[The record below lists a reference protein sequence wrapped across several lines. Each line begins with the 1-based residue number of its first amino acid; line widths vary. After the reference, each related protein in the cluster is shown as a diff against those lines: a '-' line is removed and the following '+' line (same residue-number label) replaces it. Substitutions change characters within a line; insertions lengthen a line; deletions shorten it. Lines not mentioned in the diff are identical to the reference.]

1 MSTASTYDV
10 QKQYYIIDA
19 SGNFFRQNGEGQ
31 LVAARTREEA
41 FTFFGSEV
49 MEKLGSGKKAQFYRA
64 VPVDQYGMNG
74 IDNGMDG
81 KIGINPDKIISPD
94 EDNGKSS
101 GQPLSSSQD
110 RKIIVSAAKETSK
123 GNGQEDMNNS
133 KKINPLFQNIAD
145 LAEVDWIELMQNL
158 TYVIAMLPAYKE
170 QLQTDQMMA
179 DQMIIDLMHFVELY
193 EYDDRNALDIME
205 KIHEARKERRIV
217 KNELYRVERFQN
229 AVGSNTIAIRCKDAL
244 KQIQSKEAGC
254 YRPRIAPELFEEK
267 ELAPRNLHKCYADK
281 NALVYGS
288 KEELEYEQR
297 CDEYEDGCAE
307 EAIEGVNTVQMIQ
320 DRYTENREDQNMEQ
334 QYLIERV
341 GTIYDERQTDWTL
354 FVRSQTEFFRNA
366 QQHIIDLQCD
376 LENIDAAIEE
386 ALLKI
391 EDANYNVTQGY
402 RAFKE
407 LKDLRNERKETLAE
421 LRAVQTIADRFDCD
435 AMLEVYEEIEAEIT
449 ADEDT
454 APFARSEE
462 AADQKVVADE
472 NDNASGHDTKA
483 DIQTTCSEECIDTD
497 GLAAGAEMI
506 RIAK

>member
-1 MSTASTYDV
+1 MLTAPAYNIH
-10 QKQYYIIDA
+10 KQYYIIDA
-19 SGNFFRQNGEGQ
+19 SGNYFRQNEEGQ

-41 FTFFGSEV
+41 FTFYGSEV
-49 MEKLGSGKKAQFYRA
+49 EEKLGSGKKARFYRA
-64 VPVDQYGMNG
+64 VPVDQYGTSDDDG
-74 IDNGMDG
+74 GMSG
-81 KIGINPDKIISPD
+81 NTGTKTNKMISPD
-94 EDNGKSS
+94 EGNEKSS
-101 GQPLSSSQD
+101 GQTLSRPQD
-110 RKIIVSAAKETSK
+110 KSTMTGAAREILTGK
-123 GNGQEDMNNS
+123 GHAVMDHS
-133 KKINPLFQNIAD
+133 KKKNPLFQNITD
-145 LAEVDWIELMQNL
+145 LAQVDWIELLQNL
-158 TYVIAMLPAYKE
+158 TYVIAMLPSYRE

-193 EYDDRNALDIME
+193 EYDDRNALDIVE

-217 KNELYRVERFQN
+217 KNELYRVEKFQN

-244 KQIQSKEAGC
+244 KQIQSKETGC

-281 NALVYGS
+281 YALVYGS
-288 KEELEYEQR
+288 KEEAENEQGYEKYG
-297 CDEYEDGCAE
+297 DDYVE
-307 EAIEGVNTVQMIQ
+307 ETIEGAHTVQMPQ
-320 DRYTENREDQNMEQ
+320 DGYTENREDRNMEQ
-334 QYLIERV
+334 EYVIERL
-341 GTIYDERQTDWTL
+341 GTIYDDRQTDWTL

-407 LKDLRNERKETLAE
+407 LKDLRNERRETLAE

-454 APFARSEE
+454 APCARAEE
-462 AADQKVVADE
+462 SAEQKVNADE
-472 NDNASGHDTKA
+472 NENAPGHDTTAAIEK
-483 DIQTTCSEECIDTD
+483 TSSEECTGTD